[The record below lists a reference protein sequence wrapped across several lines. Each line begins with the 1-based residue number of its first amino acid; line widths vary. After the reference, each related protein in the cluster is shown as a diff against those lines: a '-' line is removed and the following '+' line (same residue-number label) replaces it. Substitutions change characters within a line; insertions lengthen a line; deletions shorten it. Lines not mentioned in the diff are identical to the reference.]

1 LILFYIKILNFE
13 IQKKGALK
21 LAVNIKKIKKAAA
34 KKTIKEAKQ
43 ELFKMKEKKI
53 KVDPES
59 FEEYVKILYEKN
71 FDKIVKESKNVKK

>member
-1 LILFYIKILNFE
+1 
-13 IQKKGALK
+13 